1 MTQPLAQKLRRSGGR
16 WFQAL
21 FLVATVLSASATFLA
36 ISWSSPTD
44 AVPREVQ
51 MLLIANTGL
60 LVILGW
66 FVVSRYLALRG
77 ERGREG
83 GGRLARRLMFLFGI
97 SAIVPAIIVSL
108 FLWAT
113 ISNGIDTWFGPR
125 VVTLVEE
132 TATVARDN
140 VAEFS
145 EVLEEEAKLV
155 AVDVNNAAE
164 GYLTDRERFES
175 YLGIQAYLRNISAA
189 FILDGS
195 GTQTAIAEN
204 MAEPGYFRRPDLETF
219 TAVRNGEVVV
229 SLQEEAG
236 FASALIALDGIDN
249 AYLYLAKPLDMIA
262 ISRLRRAEGAL
273 SEYRLAEQRS
283 DRLQLLFVIAYI
295 QVVALVVLLS
305 IRLAQEIATRIT
317 VPISRLAQAAS
328 EVSEGVRGVAVPLP
342 RSDDEVRALSNSF
355 NVMTKQLDERRS
367 DLVAAREMSERRRQ
381 FVETLLSE
389 LSAGVIRIDKGGII
403 TLANRSAEQLLGQTD
418 LDDEALSDVAPELAA
433 AVRQTQNTGQ
443 SVDVSLDLER
453 QERNRHV
460 RLKVAQDAEGGV
472 VLTLDDATRLINA
485 QRQLA
490 WRDVAR
496 RIAHEIRN
504 PLTPIQLSTERLRR
518 RYSDKIGEDDGVFQ
532 RCLDTITR
540 QVSDI
545 GRMVQSFSDFA
556 RMPKP
561 LIARFELVALL
572 EDISFARRVVSPDID
587 IKVQADAR
595 PIYLGGDERL
605 LGQAFTNIIKN
616 AAEALEARPETEDAR
631 GVIDIRISDIAD
643 DRVWITIRD
652 NGPGFP
658 ADVREQ
664 LLEPYVTGREG
675 GTGLGLA
682 IVNRVIMDHG
692 GSVQLSDA
700 TAQKSGAEVKITL
713 PVNLGVELE
722 FEQQVEFAQ

>member
-1 MTQPLAQKLRRSGGR
+1 MTQPLAEKLKRSGSR

-21 FLVATVLSASATFLA
+21 FLIATVLSASATFLA

-51 MLLIANTGL
+51 FLLIANTGL

-77 ERGREG
+77 DEGREG
-83 GGRLARRLMFLFGI
+83 GGRLARRLMFLFGLA
-97 SAIVPAIIVSL
+97 AIVPAVIVSL

-113 ISNGIDTWFGPR
+113 ISNGIDTWFGQR

-132 TATVARDN
+132 TASVAREN
-140 VAEFS
+140 VSEFS

-164 GYLTDRERFES
+164 GYLTDRDRFES

-195 GTQTAIAEN
+195 GEQTAMAEN
-204 MAEPGYFRRPDLETF
+204 MAEPGYFRRPALETF
-219 TAVRNGEVVV
+219 ASVRDGEVVV
-229 SLQEEAG
+229 SLQEDAG
-236 FASALIALDGIDN
+236 FASALIALDDIDD
-249 AYLYLAKPLDMIA
+249 AYLYLAKPLDMVA

-273 SEYRLAEQRS
+273 SDYRLAEQRS
-283 DRLQLLFVIAYI
+283 DRLQLLFVVAYF

-381 FVETLLSE
+381 FVETLLAE
-389 LSAGVIRIDKGGII
+389 LSAGVIRIDKSGVI
-403 TLANRSAEQLLGQTD
+403 TLANRSAEELLGRRGLTD
-418 LDDEALSDVAPELAA
+418 ETLADVAPELAPI
-433 AVRQTQNTGQ
+433 VRQTADTGQ

-453 QERNRHV
+453 QKLKRHV
-460 RLKVAQDAEGGV
+460 RLKVTQDTEDGV

-545 GRMVQSFSDFA
+545 GRMVQTFSDFA

-572 EDISFARRVVSPDID
+572 EDISFARRVVSPDIL
-587 IKVQADAR
+587 ISVKADAR
-595 PIYLGGDERL
+595 PIHMGGDERL

-616 AAEALEARPETEDAR
+616 AAEALEGRPETEDTK
-631 GVIDIRISDIAD
+631 GVIDIIVSGIEA
-643 DRVWITIRD
+643 DRVEITIRD

-692 GSVQLSDA
+692 GSVQLADA
-700 TAQKSGAEVKITL
+700 KPHKNGAEVKITL
-713 PVNLGVELE
+713 PVNLGAESEVVK
-722 FEQQVEFAQ
+722 QVEFAQ

>member
-51 MLLIANTGL
+51 LLLIANTGL

-66 FVVSRYLALRG
+66 FVVSRYMSLRG
-77 ERGREG
+77 EREREG

-195 GTQTAIAEN
+195 GAQTAIAEN
-204 MAEPGYFRRPDLETF
+204 MAEPGYFRRPALETF

-236 FASALIALDGIDN
+236 FASALIALDDIEN

-283 DRLQLLFVIAYI
+283 DQLQLLFVIAYI

-355 NVMTKQLDERRS
+355 NLMTKQLDERRS

-381 FVETLLSE
+381 FVETLLAE
-389 LSAGVIRIDKGGII
+389 LSAGVIRIDQGGAI

-418 LDDEALSDVAPELAA
+418 LDDQALSDVAPELAA
-433 AVRQTQNTGQ
+433 VVRQTLNTGQ

-460 RLKVAQDAEGGV
+460 RLKVAQDTEGGV

-561 LIARFELVALL
+561 LIARFELVGLL

-587 IKVQADAR
+587 IKVHAEAR

-631 GVIDIRISDIAD
+631 GVIDIKISDIVD
-643 DRVWITIRD
+643 DRVLITIRD

-700 TAQKSGAEVKITL
+700 SADKSGAEVKITL
-713 PVNLGVELE
+713 PVNLGVEFEL
-722 FEQQVEFAQ
+722 EQQVEFAQ